1 MGDCG
6 VWSVDAQWAKKK
18 KKKSKKKQKIDLQK
32 WIQRNLEEKRFPLIF
47 PIFCLRGPYSKYGYQ
62 KFLNTTTILS
72 GSSILATKSSVVDPK
87 RFDMDLDPTFHADAD
102 PTLFS

>member
-1 MGDCG
+1 MPCPVG
-6 VWSVDAQWAKKK
+6 KKK
-18 KKKSKKKQKIDLQK
+18 KKKNSKKKQKIDLQK

-47 PIFCLRGPYSKYGYQ
+47 FFFCLRGPYSKYGYQ